1 MKWKQIIKIG
11 KRTVGEGNL
20 AYIIFEVAS
29 THEGNWKVARDYV
42 RIAKDI
48 GADAVKFQL
57 FEADKVLNPI
67 VKNLRPTYNYFCKT
81 EAPRRWFP
89 KLMELCKGAKIDLLC
104 TPADLDAASFL
115 DGLGILAIKISSGDL
130 TNSPFLS
137 HVAKFDKPVILST
150 GMGNMEEVREAV
162 RVLRDNGCNQIAL
175 LQCTSVYP
183 MPYEDANI
191 AAMYTMQEEFDTV
204 VGYSDNGSEGFLV
217 PLVAVAM
224 GASVIEKHV
233 TYKKG
238 RGHLDDTFALT
249 IDEFAQMIKRIRE
262 LEKKYAG
269 RLSNALDDLRDEFGK
284 DVDKVIGSSIKEP
297 ARHGII
303 RDDGTR
309 MLEVDERQ
317 WARRGVYPRRR
328 IKKGEK
334 LTSKNVFIIRPDVGT
349 SVKNFDNVLGLV
361 ASEDLP
367 AKTPILIGG
376 DYVRRFRRS
385 DIDKVYQ
392 GAKLKQFRDILKRDA
407 FLN

>member
-1 MKWKQIIKIG
+1 MKIS
-11 KRTVGEGNL
+11 KRTVGEGNP

-29 THEGNWKVARDYV
+29 THEGDWKVARDYV
-42 RIAKDI
+42 GIAKDV

-67 VKNLRPTYNYFCKT
+67 SKNLRPTYNYFCKT

-89 KLMELCKGAKIDLLC
+89 KLMELCKDAKIDLLC

-115 DGLGILAIKISSGDL
+115 GGLGIPAIKIASGDL

-137 HVAKFDKPVILST
+137 HVANFDKPVILST

-162 RVLRDNGCNQIAL
+162 RVLRDNGCNQTAL

-191 AAMYTMQEEFDTV
+191 AAMCTMQKEFDTA
-204 VGYSDNGSEGFLV
+204 VGYSDNGSSGFLV

-269 RLSNALDDLRDEFGK
+269 SLSNALDELRDEFGE

-297 ARHGII
+297 AKYGIP
-303 RDDGTR
+303 RPDGTR
-309 MLEVDERQ
+309 MQDVDERQ
-317 WARRGVYPRRR
+317 WARRGLYPARN
-328 IKKGEK
+328 IKKGET
-334 LTSKNVFIIRPDVGT
+334 LSPNNTILIRPDVGI
-349 SVKNFDNVLGLV
+349 SVKDMDSVMGFT
-361 ASEDLP
+361 ASEDLR
-367 AKTPILIGG
+367 ARMPIIIEKGEI
-376 DYVRRFRRS
+376 RRFTRS
-385 DIDKVYQ
+385 DIKKVY
-392 GAKLKQFRDILKRDA
+392 KQKALRQFASILKKDA
-407 FLN
+407 LFN